1 MSQNLH
7 GEIYTLLRRVGHSL
21 RSFLFPTLIC
31 CLVVAA
37 EVSVFGAV
45 FRNPRAE
52 NASAQFAA
60 LASSSEKPE
69 TSSYKWNVEGRELPL
84 LELSADALAKEFDQS
99 LVYSVDGFDF
109 PVFKALSFDEQE
121 GRYLLPIVSRES
133 REIHFVDF
141 VRENSANTYVSAD
154 GTNIRLVDNGTLKTF
169 RLPSGARYLFV
180 RYPDG
185 EFRCATI
192 KTAGGLTVNLLYAA
206 NGLTLRGMVD
216 SIGRSVTFNYGKDGI
231 QSVTQTWMA
240 NSAGQAR
247 TWTVGDQAENQI
259 AARFAHSSTGLKS
272 MPANAVKHEYT
283 AEMAASDK
291 LLAQIFGGPN
301 AVVGANGFEPR
312 GLGASYPLYRGD
324 VIGDDGRLRLGHLS
338 HAMHLYGSADGRGD
352 SPIYI
357 PAGFTSHSPEPS
369 PTDAAVLFYYPRLGN
384 FTDVTLAVFH
394 VADFH
399 INYEG
404 DRVRIG
410 NIGGMGGSTPLYRH
424 SHIDFYR
431 GNVSLPSASQ
441 RAALRID
448 PALVFAPRADQA
460 KF

>member
-7 GEIYTLLRRVGHSL
+7 GENYMLLRQFGRSL
-21 RSFLFPTLIC
+21 RSLLVPSLIC
-31 CLVVAA
+31 SLVVAA
-37 EVSVFGAV
+37 EVSGFGAV
-45 FRNPRAE
+45 FRSLRVE
-52 NASAQFAA
+52 NAPGQFTA
-60 LASSSEKPE
+60 LAASSEKPE
-69 TSSYKWNVEGRELPL
+69 TASYKWNVEGRELPL

-109 PVFKALSFDEQE
+109 PVFKTLSFDEQE
-121 GRYLLPIVSRES
+121 GRYVLPIISRES
-133 REIHFVDF
+133 HKIHFVDF
-141 VRENSANTYVSAD
+141 VREKTSNLYVSVD
-154 GTNIRLVDNGTLKTF
+154 GTNIRLVDNDNLKTL

-185 EFRCATI
+185 EFRCAAI
-192 KTAGGLTVNLLYAA
+192 KTSGGLTVNLLYAA
-206 NGLTLRGMVD
+206 NGLSLRGMVD
-216 SIGRSVTFNYGKDGI
+216 SIGRSITFNYGKDGI

-247 TWTVGDQAENQI
+247 TWNVGGQLEDQI
-259 AARFAHSSTGLKS
+259 ATRFAHSTGLKS
-272 MPANAVKHEYT
+272 MPANAVRQEYT

-291 LLAQIFGGPN
+291 LLAQIFGGPG

-338 HAMHLYGSADGRGD
+338 HAMHLYGSADGRGV
-352 SPIYI
+352 SAIYI
-357 PAGFTSHSPEPS
+357 PAGFTSHSAEPS

-410 NIGGMGGSTPLYRH
+410 NIGGLGGSTPLYKH

-431 GNVSLPSASQ
+431 GNVSLPASSQ
-441 RAALRID
+441 RAKLRID
-448 PALVFAPRADQA
+448 PALVFTPRADQA

>member
-1 MSQNLH
+1 MSPNLH
-7 GEIYTLLRRVGHSL
+7 GENYMLLRQFRRSL
-21 RSFLFPTLIC
+21 RSLRFPSLIC

-37 EVSVFGAV
+37 EVSVFGAA
-45 FRNPRAE
+45 FRNPRVE
-52 NASAQFAA
+52 SASAQFAA
-60 LASSSEKPE
+60 LATPSEKPE
-69 TSSYKWNVEGRELPL
+69 TARYKWNVEGREVPL

-109 PVFKALSFDEQE
+109 PVFRALSFDEQE
-121 GRYLLPIVSRES
+121 GRYLLPIISRES

-141 VRENSANTYVSAD
+141 VRENSSNVYLSAD
-154 GTNIRLVDNGTLKTF
+154 GTNIRLVDNDTLKTF

-216 SIGRSVTFNYGKDGI
+216 SIGRSITFSYGKDGI

-247 TWTVGDQAENQI
+247 TWKVGNQPEDQI
-259 AARFAHSSTGLKS
+259 ATRFAHSTGLKS
-272 MPANAVKHEYT
+272 MPANAVKREYT
-283 AEMAASDK
+283 AEMEASDK
-291 LLAQIFGGPN
+291 LLAQIFGGPS

-338 HAMHLYGSADGRGD
+338 HAMHLYGSSDGRGD
-352 SPIYI
+352 SAIYI
-357 PAGFTSHSPEPS
+357 PAGFTSHSAEPS

-399 INYEG
+399 LDYEG

-410 NIGGMGGSTPLYRH
+410 KIGGRGGSTPLYKH
-424 SHIDFYR
+424 AHIDFYR

-441 RAALRID
+441 RGTLRID
-448 PALVFAPRADQA
+448 PALVFTPRADQA